1 MKNTRLRDV
10 HTERN
15 GHRVYHYRLGV
26 WKVLASFLLHFQV
39 ASEILA
45 RDAPIGSNRRFDF
58 RYFWED
64 QICPGHISLGDVAGG
79 RFPPK
84 LHAIN
89 NAISNRIA
97 RLMHEVHGKIGIN
110 WCFSNL
116 VLT

>member
-1 MKNTRLRDV
+1 
-10 HTERN
+10 
-15 GHRVYHYRLGV
+15 LGV